1 MKEAEQ
7 LRHKEVLFHVEKPL
21 KYMYCIRVGS
31 TNHYFFFFKKDN
43 SVESS
48 VFLFNSS

>member
-21 KYMYCIRVGS
+21 KYMYKGRKYQS
-31 TNHYFFFFKKDN
+31 LFFFFKKDN
-43 SVESS
+43 SVEGS